1 MRKLGNLC
9 PEAFLHVLA
18 LPCQTGVSMLKLM
31 AGGRRDEKGKP
42 HSPWQGPGALNSLDS
57 CPVSKTL
64 LKWPYVP
71 ATVARKCSVASQSC
85 PRQLQRRRG

>member
-31 AGGRRDEKGKP
+31 AGGRRDEKSVVSQMMINPLKKMLTRVKEWDTGADASGRLAGKP
-42 HSPWQGPGALNSLDS
+42 AG
-57 CPVSKTL
+57 
-64 LKWPYVP
+64 
-71 ATVARKCSVASQSC
+71 VAEWR
-85 PRQLQRRRG
+85 P